1 MQFDQPL
8 TIYALPSEQPLT
20 FETTEAF
27 DEWVRLQISGWT
39 NFWQKHHARWS
50 EISNHARWSEISN
63 TERVIER
70 QMYGWGHML
79 SNGRQSAIR
88 VTPPKT
94 DRRSFDKIEEISH
107 DVHVNEQLTQ
117 KNLLTVDNPIV
128 VRAFAVGEHDF
139 NVAIYM
145 LLIASGEIERALRD
159 SKDSVRSLSIFS
171 AAVAGLVE
179 TASITKA
186 FGDIYGSTI
195 RSDIYLKS
203 ADSDREAIVSSAEK
217 KMEALSRAS
226 KNSVRAASQQRK
238 EIQGEWAKLRATY
251 DNELKL
257 RAPREYWGNK
267 LKEHQ
272 ALSKK
277 WLFAF
282 VLISIFGAALIGFS
296 VFSLPIFWKEYA
308 EKLGATAWVLPASM
322 IGAPSFLILWLLR
335 VSGRQWSDHMMRQE
349 DARERIVMIETFLA
363 LTRDK
368 DSPSSIV
375 DPNHLAIILGSI
387 FRPGP
392 GFASDDSPPAGF
404 FDAVLTRLGSSKSG

>member
-1 MQFDQPL
+1 MKFDQPL
-8 TIYALPSEQPLT
+8 TIYALPSEQSLT

-27 DEWVRLQISGWT
+27 DEWVRSQISGWSK
-39 NFWQKHHARWS
+39 FGQKHRTRWS
-50 EISNHARWSEISN
+50 EIPI
-63 TERVIER
+63 TEHVIER
-70 QMYGWGHML
+70 QIFGWERML
-79 SNGRQSAIR
+79 SNGRQSAIK

-94 DRRSFDKIEEISH
+94 DRRSFDKIEAITH
-107 DVHVNEQLTQ
+107 DMHVNEQLTQ

-145 LLIASGEIERALRD
+145 ILIASGDIERELRD
-159 SKDSVRSLSIFS
+159 SKDSLRSLSIFS

-179 TASITKA
+179 TTSITKA

-195 RSDIYLKS
+195 RSDIYLKR

-238 EIQGEWAKLRATY
+238 EIQGEWVKLRATY

-257 RAPREYWGNK
+257 RAPREYWGSK
-267 LKEHQ
+267 LKEHR

-282 VLISIFGAALIGFS
+282 VLISIFGAVLIGFS
-296 VFSLPIFWKEYA
+296 VYSLPFFWKEYA
-308 EKLGATAWVLPASM
+308 EKLGATVWILPASM

-335 VSGRQWSDHMMRQE
+335 VSGRQWSDQMMRQE

>member
-1 MQFDQPL
+1 MLLNQPL
-8 TIYALPSEQPLT
+8 TIYALPSEQPLI

-27 DEWVRLQISGWT
+27 DQWVYSQINGWKK
-39 NFWQKHHARWS
+39 FGQKLRARWS
-50 EISNHARWSEISN
+50 EIP
-63 TERVIER
+63 TPERVIER
-70 QMYGWGHML
+70 QIFGWEQML
-79 SNGRQSAIR
+79 SEGRQSATK
-88 VTPPKT
+88 VTPSKT
-94 DRRSFDKIEEISH
+94 GKLYPDKIETISH
-107 DVHVNEQLTQ
+107 DMHVNEQLTQ
-117 KNLLTVDNPIV
+117 KKLLTVDNPIV
-128 VRAFAVGEHDF
+128 VRAFAVGDHDF
-139 NVAIYM
+139 DVAIYM
-145 LLIASGEIERALRD
+145 VLIASGEIERELRNA
-159 SKDSVRSLSIFS
+159 KDNFRSLSIFS
-171 AAVAGLVE
+171 AAVASLVE

-186 FGDIYGSTI
+186 VGDIYDSTI

-203 ADSDREAIVSSAEK
+203 ADSDRKSIVFSAEK

-226 KNSVRAASQQRK
+226 KNSVRAASKQRK
-238 EIQGEWAKLRATY
+238 EIQGEWARLRATY

-257 RAPREYWGNK
+257 RAPREYWGSK
-267 LKEHQ
+267 LREHQ

-277 WLFAF
+277 WLFSF
-282 VLISIFGAALIGFS
+282 ISISIFGIVVIGS
-296 VFSLPIFWKEYA
+296 AVISLPVFWKDYA
-308 EKLGATAWVLPASM
+308 ENLGATAWVLPASM